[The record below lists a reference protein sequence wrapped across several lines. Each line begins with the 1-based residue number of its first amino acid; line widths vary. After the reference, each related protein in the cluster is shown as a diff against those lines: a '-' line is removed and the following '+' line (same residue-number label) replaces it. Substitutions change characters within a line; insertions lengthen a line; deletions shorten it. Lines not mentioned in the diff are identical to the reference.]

1 MEVPPSPSPGA
12 WHDLPSLLALIAS
25 AWIGAAAE
33 NAALTPASRNYDGD
47 TPLHTVIVWGDAR
60 AAALLI
66 DAGADIEAC
75 GEDDNRPLHLAAAFD
90 QAEILALLLAAGA
103 VAAVRNGFGQT
114 PLDLAKALRHREIVA
129 LLEQARSSIR

>member
-1 MEVPPSPSPGA
+1 MEVSSSPPSGA
-12 WHDLPSLLALIAS
+12 WHDLPSLLAQIAA

-33 NAALTPASRNYDGD
+33 SGALTLASRNYDGD

-66 DAGADIEAC
+66 AAGADIEAC

-103 VAAVRNGFGQT
+103 ARTARNGFGQT